1 MEREEYRKRLYES
14 YESRPRPARPE
25 ITLEA
30 IERQFPVWENR
41 FRRHLPRDLSAPVID
56 VGCGSGG
63 FVYYLRRVGYS
74 DVSGIDLSGEQVAA
88 ARSLGIDGV
97 TREDVRDHLADH
109 PATYGAVVA
118 RDLVEH
124 FTREE
129 VIDLLI
135 LIQKSLLPGGVLL
148 VQTVNLESPFS
159 LRYRWGDLTH
169 ESGFTS
175 YSLQTALQ
183 LAGFS
188 QASSF
193 PAPPVFRYSLKSA
206 VRSVLWKGIES
217 IWRFALLVESGY
229 GRGIFTANLVTAAR
243 K

>member
-1 MEREEYRKRLYES
+1 MEREEYRKRLYEN
-14 YESRPRPARPE
+14 YEIRPRPARPE

-41 FRRHLPRDLSAPVID
+41 FRRHLPRDLSTPLID

-63 FVYYLRRVGYS
+63 FVHYLRRAGYS
-74 DVSGIDLSGEQVAA
+74 DVRGIDISGEQVAV
-88 ARSLGIDGV
+88 ARSLGIEGII
-97 TREDVRDHLADH
+97 RGDVRDHLADH
-109 PATYGAVVA
+109 PGTYGAVVA
-118 RDLVEH
+118 RDLIEH

-135 LIQKSLLPGGVLL
+135 LVRQSLITGGVLL
-148 VQTVNLESPFS
+148 IQTVNLESPFS

-175 YSLQTALQ
+175 YSLEAALL
-183 LAGFS
+183 LAGFRGAATFS
-188 QASSF
+188 
-193 PAPPVFRYSLKSA
+193 APPVFGYSLKSA
-206 VRSVLWKGIES
+206 VRTIFWKGIEGL
-217 IWRFALLVESGY
+217 WRFALMVESGQ